1 MYNSNYNA
9 IDMSNKIMFV
19 SLGPGDPELITL
31 KGFKILQNSDVIL
44 CPATITSDGRE
55 LSRSEDIVVSIGID
69 ICKVR
74 RFFVPM
80 SRNREATLEVYASVA
95 KQAAEFVGQGLSVA
109 VTAEGDAGFYSSSQ
123 YIEEFAWEMG
133 VETDR
138 VAGVPA
144 FIDCA
149 RRAHTHLVNQDS
161 SIEVMAKVESAE
173 QLLSKMAEDKSIVL
187 MKVSQWEASIKEAI
201 QRSENHVF
209 YYIESC
215 GVESRE
221 FYSSDRD
228 EILARK
234 FPYFAI
240 LIIKKINE

>member
-1 MYNSNYNA
+1 
-9 IDMSNKIMFV
+9 MSDKIMFV

-31 KGFKILQNSDVIL
+31 KGFKTLQNSDVIL

-80 SRNREATLEVYASVA
+80 SRDREATLMVYLDVA
-95 KQAAEFVGQGLSVA
+95 RQAAEFAQKGLSVA

-123 YIEEFAWEMG
+123 YIEEYLWEMG
-133 VETDR
+133 AETDR

-161 SIEVMAKVESAE
+161 SIEVMAKVESAD
-173 QLLSKMAEDKSIVL
+173 QLLAKMAEDKSIVL
-187 MKVSQWEASIKEAI
+187 MKISQWESAIKEAI
-201 QRSENHVF
+201 QRSDNHKF

-215 GVESRE
+215 GVEERE
-221 FYSSDRD
+221 FYSCDPN
-228 EILARK
+228 EIMERK

-240 LIIKKINE
+240 LIIKRCNE